1 MKTVGLPVLSTIL
14 AFAAV
19 ASAHG
24 QARELPDGRFTL
36 FAGND
41 DGANFIVEGSQSRSG
56 EKVRVTNY
64 RVYANEIPSPGGPI
78 DQDLT
83 ELEIDCAARSQR
95 ILGVHA
101 FGPTGR
107 WVVSLPAE
115 DERPI
120 EPRQTWDFVARIVCD
135 GTRMPAEATIEG
147 REAARG
153 AARARLG

>member
-1 MKTVGLPVLSTIL
+1 MKTVWLPALGAIVS
-14 AFAAV
+14 FAVV

-24 QARELPDGRFTL
+24 QERQLPDGRFTL

-41 DGANFIVEGSQSRSG
+41 GGANFIVEGSQSRSG
-56 EKVRVTNY
+56 DKVRVTNY

-83 ELEIDCAARSQR
+83 ELEIDCARRSQR
-95 ILGVHA
+95 ILAVHA

-107 WVVSLPAE
+107 WIVSLPAE

-135 GTRMPAEATIEG
+135 GTRLPADATIDG
-147 REAARG
+147 REAARSE
-153 AARARLG
+153 ARARLG

>member
-1 MKTVGLPVLSTIL
+1 MKTAWLPVLSIIL
-14 AFAAV
+14 SLAV
-19 ASAHG
+19 VSSAYG
-24 QARELPDGRFTL
+24 QAKELPDGRFTL

-41 DGANFIVEGSQSRSG
+41 GGANFIVEGSQSRSG
-56 EKVRVTNY
+56 DKIRITNY
-64 RVYANEIPSPGGPI
+64 RVYADEIPSPGGPI

-95 ILGVHA
+95 ILAVHA
-101 FGPTGR
+101 FGPTGQ

-135 GTRMPAEATIEG
+135 GTRLPADATIEG
-147 REAARG
+147 REAARTL
-153 AARARLG
+153 AKARLG